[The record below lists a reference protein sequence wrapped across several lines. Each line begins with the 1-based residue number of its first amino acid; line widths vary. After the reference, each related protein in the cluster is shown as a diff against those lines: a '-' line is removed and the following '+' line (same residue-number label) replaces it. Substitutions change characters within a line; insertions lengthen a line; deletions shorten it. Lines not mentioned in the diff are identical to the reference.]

1 MRSNHIRI
9 TKKALTS
16 FCKCF
21 FVVTNSSKIRKLR
34 FVITIVSILVS
45 SICAWSQ
52 IMYDQYVSSDY
63 AKIKSVTLRP
73 VVKTRLSSSSIHVGP
88 EKGDSLATPV
98 MPLIG
103 ENKGLM
109 MDFDI
114 LEDEIRPLQWRII
127 HCDRNWRKSNLVESE
142 YMTVVDCDFQIDREN
157 FVDLSY
163 NTTVPYVHYF
173 FHFPF
178 HGGSSTPEIRFLMS
192 GNYVVQVYE
201 QVYEGED
208 EYAYESDIVLIQK
221 RFVVTE
227 QLVEIQAEV
236 NRPNLVQ
243 YMDDSQQIS
252 MKIVP
257 HGFDLSTFDKDLY
270 VVYRQNGRWDKTI
283 SGIQPNHVSG
293 DGSLVFNDNR
303 NALFKGGNEFRYFNF
318 KNLRIATAPVDFIGK
333 IDGKYTVLLHPDRDW
348 HAAYTSTTDLNGKF
362 LTSEDTHNNAD
373 YCADYADVKF
383 TLPYHR
389 NYYDTLDLYVFG
401 GFNDWKMNDENKMT
415 YNEERQQYEA
425 SILLKQGYYN
435 YKYVKASP
443 DFKTIDETDID
454 GSFYQTENEYEIF
467 VYFYDYALGYDRCIG
482 YKRINS
488 VK

>member
-1 MRSNHIRI
+1 M
-9 TKKALTS
+9 
-16 FCKCF
+16 
-21 FVVTNSSKIRKLR
+21 KLR
-34 FVITIVSILVS
+34 LIFTILTLFTTL
-45 SICAWSQ
+45 CGYSQ
-52 IMYDQYVSSDY
+52 IMYDQYVNPGY
-63 AKIKSVTLRP
+63 AQIKSVTLRP
-73 VVKTRLSSSSIHVGP
+73 VVKTRLSSSTIRVGP

-98 MPLIG
+98 MSLLG
-103 ENKGLM
+103 ENQGLM

-114 LEDEIRPLQWRII
+114 LEEEIRPLQWRII

-142 YMTVVDCDFQIDREN
+142 YMTVVDCDFLIDGD
-157 FVDLSY
+157 FADFSY
-163 NTTVPYVHYF
+163 NTTVPYVHYDF
-173 FHFPF
+173 YFPF
-178 HGGSSTPEIRFLMS
+178 HGGSSTPEFKFLMS

-257 HGFDLSTFDKDLY
+257 HGFDLSTFDKDLF
-270 VVYRQNGRWDKTI
+270 VVYRQNGRWDNTI
-283 SGIQPNHVSG
+283 CGIQPNHVSG
-293 DGSLVFNDNR
+293 DGTLVFNDNR
-303 NALFKGGNEFRYFNF
+303 NALFKGGNEFHNFHF
-318 KNLRIATAPVDFIGK
+318 KNLRIATAPVDYIEK
-333 IDGKYTVLLHPDRDW
+333 NDGKYFVYLHPDRDW
-348 HAAYTSTTDLNGKF
+348 HAAYTSTTDLNGNF

-401 GFNDWKMNDENKMT
+401 GFNDWKLNDENKMT

-435 YKYVKASP
+435 YKYVKASA
-443 DFKTIDETDID
+443 DFKTIDENDID

-467 VYFYDYALGYDRCIG
+467 VYFYDYAQGYDRCVG
-482 YKRINS
+482 YKKIKN
-488 VK
+488 

>member
-1 MRSNHIRI
+1 M
-9 TKKALTS
+9 
-16 FCKCF
+16 
-21 FVVTNSSKIRKLR
+21 R
-34 FVITIVSILVS
+34 FVLTIIITLVS

-52 IMYDQYVSSDY
+52 IMYDQYVNPGY
-63 AKIKSVTLRP
+63 AKIKSVIFRP
-73 VVKTRLSSSSIHVGP
+73 VEKTRIDAGTIHVGP
-88 EKGDSLATPV
+88 AKGDSLGTPV
-98 MPLIG
+98 LPLLG

-142 YMTVVDCDFQIDREN
+142 YMTVVHCDFQIDREN
-157 FVDLSY
+157 SVNPSY

-178 HGGSSTPEIRFLMS
+178 NGGSSTPEIRFLMS

-208 EYAYESDIVLIQK
+208 EYEYESDIVLIQK

-227 QLVEIQAEV
+227 QLVEIQAETK
-236 NRPNLVQ
+236 RPNLVQ
-243 YMDDSQQIS
+243 YMDNSQQIS

-270 VVYRQNGRWDKTI
+270 VVYRQNGRWDNTI
-283 SGIQPNHVSG
+283 CGIQPNHVSG

-303 NALFKGGNEFRYFNF
+303 NALFKGGNEFRNF
-318 KNLRIATAPVDFIGK
+318 HFKSLQIATTPVDYIEK
-333 IDGKYTVLLHPDRDW
+333 NDGKYFVYLHPDRDW
-348 HAAYTSTTDLNGKF
+348 HAAYTSTTDLNGNF
-362 LTSEDTHNNAD
+362 LPSEG
-373 YCADYADVKF
+373 YLVDYADVKF

-401 GFNDWKMNDENKMT
+401 GFNDWKLNDENKMT
-415 YNEERQQYEA
+415 YNEEKQQYEA
-425 SILLKQGYYN
+425 TILLKQGYYS
-435 YKYVKASP
+435 YKYVKASA
-443 DFKTIDETDID
+443 DFKTIDEIGID

-467 VYFYDYALGYDRCIG
+467 VYFYDYSIGYDRCIG
-482 YKRINS
+482 YKKLKMDN
-488 VK
+488 

>member
-1 MRSNHIRI
+1 MRIF
-9 TKKALTS
+9 L
-16 FCKCF
+16 
-21 FVVTNSSKIRKLR
+21 
-34 FVITIVSILVS
+34 SIAFTLLS
-45 SICAWSQ
+45 SICGYSQ
-52 IMYDQYVSSDY
+52 IMYDQYVNPRY
-63 AKIKSVTLRP
+63 AQIKSVTLRP
-73 VVKTRLSSSSIHVGP
+73 VVKTRLSSYTTSVGP
-88 EKGDSLATPV
+88 EKGDSLATAV
-98 MPLIG
+98 MSLLG
-103 ENKGLM
+103 ENQGLM

-114 LEDEIRPLQWRII
+114 LEEEIRPLQWRII

-142 YMTVVDCDFQIDREN
+142 YMTVVDCDFLIDGD
-157 FVDLSY
+157 FAGFSY
-163 NTTVPYVHYF
+163 NTTVPYVHYDF
-173 FHFPF
+173 YFPF
-178 HGGSSTPEIRFLMS
+178 HGGSSTPEFKFLMS
-192 GNYVVQVYE
+192 GNYVVQVY
-201 QVYEGED
+201 VGD
-208 EYAYESDIVLIQK
+208 GESDIVLIQK

-257 HGFDLSTFDKDLY
+257 HGFDLSTFDKDMF
-270 VVYRQNGRWDKTI
+270 VAYRQNGRWDNMIT
-283 SGIQPNHVSG
+283 GIQPNHVSG
-293 DGSLVFNDNR
+293 DGTLVFNDNR
-303 NALFKGGNEFRYFNF
+303 NALFKGGNEFRNFHF
-318 KNLRIATAPVDFIGK
+318 KNLRIATAPVDYIEK
-333 IDGKYTVLLHPDRDW
+333 NDGKYFVYLHPDRDW
-348 HAAYTSTTDLNGKF
+348 HAAYTSTTDLNGNF
-362 LTSEDTHNNAD
+362 LTSEDTHNHAE

-401 GFNDWKMNDENKMT
+401 GFNDWKLNDENKMT

-467 VYFYDYALGYDRCIG
+467 VYFYDYAQGYDRCIG
-482 YKRINS
+482 YKKIKN
-488 VK
+488 

>member
-1 MRSNHIRI
+1 MRVF
-9 TKKALTS
+9 L
-16 FCKCF
+16 
-21 FVVTNSSKIRKLR
+21 
-34 FVITIVSILVS
+34 SIAFTLLY
-45 SICAWSQ
+45 SICGYSQ
-52 IMYDQYVSSDY
+52 IMYDQYVNSDY

-73 VVKTRLSSSSIHVGP
+73 VVKTRLSSSTIRVGP

-98 MPLIG
+98 MSLLG
-103 ENKGLM
+103 ENQGLM

-114 LEDEIRPLQWRII
+114 LEEEIRPLQWRII

-142 YMTVVDCDFQIDREN
+142 YMTVVDCDFLIDGD
-157 FVDLSY
+157 FADFSY
-163 NTTVPYVHYF
+163 NTTVPYVHYNF
-173 FHFPF
+173 YFPF

-270 VVYRQNGRWDKTI
+270 VVYRQNGRWDNTI
-283 SGIQPNHVSG
+283 CGIQPNHVSG

-303 NALFKGGNEFRYFNF
+303 NALFKGGNEFRNF
-318 KNLRIATAPVDFIGK
+318 HFKSLRIATTPVDYIEK
-333 IDGKYTVLLHPDRDW
+333 NDGKYFVYLHPDRDW
-348 HAAYTSTTDLNGKF
+348 HAAYTSTTDLNGNF

-373 YCADYADVKF
+373 YCADYANVKF

-401 GFNDWKMNDENKMT
+401 GFNNWKLTDENKMT

-467 VYFYDYALGYDRCIG
+467 VYFYDYAQGYDRCIG
-482 YKRINS
+482 YKKIKN
-488 VK
+488 

>member
-1 MRSNHIRI
+1 MRFIFSIV
-9 TKKALTS
+9 ALLAT
-16 FCKCF
+16 FCGY
-21 FVVTNSSKIRKLR
+21 
-34 FVITIVSILVS
+34 
-45 SICAWSQ
+45 SQ
-52 IMYDQYVSSDY
+52 IMYDQYVNPGY
-63 AKIKSVTLRP
+63 AQIKSVTLRP
-73 VVKTRLSSSSIHVGP
+73 VVKTRLSSSTIRVGP

-98 MPLIG
+98 MSLLG
-103 ENKGLM
+103 ENQGLM

-114 LEDEIRPLQWRII
+114 LEEEIRPLQWRII

-142 YMTVVDCDFQIDREN
+142 YMTVVDCDFMIDGD
-157 FVDLSY
+157 FADFSY
-163 NTTVPYVHYF
+163 NTTVPYVHYDF
-173 FHFPF
+173 YFPF
-178 HGGSSTPEIRFLMS
+178 HGGSSTPEFKFLMS

-201 QVYEGED
+201 GDGE
-208 EYAYESDIVLIQK
+208 SGIVLIQK

-270 VVYRQNGRWDKTI
+270 VVYRQNGRWDNTI
-283 SGIQPNHVSG
+283 CGIQPNHVSG

-303 NALFKGGNEFRYFNF
+303 NALFKGGNEFRNF
-318 KNLRIATAPVDFIGK
+318 HFKSLRIATAPVDYIEK
-333 IDGKYTVLLHPDRDW
+333 NDGKYFVYLHPDRDW
-348 HAAYTSTTDLNGKF
+348 HAAYTSTTDLNGNF

-373 YCADYADVKF
+373 YWADYADVKF

-401 GFNDWKMNDENKMT
+401 GFNNWKLTDENKMT
-415 YNEERQQYEA
+415 YNEEKQQYEA
-425 SILLKQGYYN
+425 TILLKQGYYN
-435 YKYVKASP
+435 YKYVKASA
-443 DFKTIDETDID
+443 DFKTIDEIGID

-467 VYFYDYALGYDRCIG
+467 VYFYDYAQGYDRCIG
-482 YKRINS
+482 YKKIKN
-488 VK
+488 

>member
-1 MRSNHIRI
+1 M
-9 TKKALTS
+9 
-16 FCKCF
+16 
-21 FVVTNSSKIRKLR
+21 R

-303 NALFKGGNEFRYFNF
+303 NALFKGGNEFRNF
-318 KNLRIATAPVDFIGK
+318 HFKSLRIATTPVDYIEK
-333 IDGKYTVLLHPDRDW
+333 NDGKYLVYLHPDRDW
-348 HAAYTSTTDLNGKF
+348 HAAYTSTTDLNGNF

-389 NYYDTLDLYVFG
+389 NYYDTLDVYVFG

-415 YNEERQQYEA
+415 YNDEKQQYEA

>member
-1 MRSNHIRI
+1 MRVF
-9 TKKALTS
+9 L
-16 FCKCF
+16 
-21 FVVTNSSKIRKLR
+21 
-34 FVITIVSILVS
+34 SIAFTLLY
-45 SICAWSQ
+45 SICGYSQ

-73 VVKTRLSSSSIHVGP
+73 VVKTRLSSSTIRVGP

-98 MPLIG
+98 MSLLG
-103 ENKGLM
+103 ENQGLM

-114 LEDEIRPLQWRII
+114 LEEEIRPLQWRII
-127 HCDRNWRKSNLVESE
+127 HCDRNWRKSNLAESE
-142 YMTVVDCDFQIDREN
+142 YMTVVDCDFMIDGD
-157 FVDLSY
+157 FADFSY
-163 NTTVPYVHYF
+163 NTTVPYVHYDF
-173 FHFPF
+173 YFPF
-178 HGGSSTPEIRFLMS
+178 HGGSSTPEFKFLMS

-201 QVYEGED
+201 GDGE
-208 EYAYESDIVLIQK
+208 SGIVLIQK

-252 MKIVP
+252 TKIVP

-270 VVYRQNGRWDKTI
+270 VVYRQNGRWDNTI
-283 SGIQPNHVSG
+283 CGIQPNHVSG

-303 NALFKGGNEFRYFNF
+303 NALFKGGNEFRNF
-318 KNLRIATAPVDFIGK
+318 HFKSLRIATTPVDYIEK
-333 IDGKYTVLLHPDRDW
+333 NDGKYFVYLHPDRDW
-348 HAAYTSTTDLNGKF
+348 HAAYTSTTDLNGNF
-362 LTSEDTHNNAD
+362 LTSEDTHNNPD
-373 YCADYADVKF
+373 YWADYADVKF

-401 GFNDWKMNDENKMT
+401 GFNDWKLNDENKMT

-467 VYFYDYALGYDRCIG
+467 VYFYDYAQGYDRCIG
-482 YKRINS
+482 YKKIKN
-488 VK
+488 

>member
-1 MRSNHIRI
+1 
-9 TKKALTS
+9 
-16 FCKCF
+16 
-21 FVVTNSSKIRKLR
+21 
-34 FVITIVSILVS
+34 
-45 SICAWSQ
+45 
-52 IMYDQYVSSDY
+52 
-63 AKIKSVTLRP
+63 
-73 VVKTRLSSSSIHVGP
+73 
-88 EKGDSLATPV
+88 
-98 MPLIG
+98 
-103 ENKGLM
+103 
-109 MDFDI
+109 
-114 LEDEIRPLQWRII
+114 
-127 HCDRNWRKSNLVESE
+127 
-142 YMTVVDCDFQIDREN
+142 
-157 FVDLSY
+157 
-163 NTTVPYVHYF
+163 
-173 FHFPF
+173 
-178 HGGSSTPEIRFLMS
+178 MS

-303 NALFKGGNEFRYFNF
+303 NALFKGGNEFRNF
-318 KNLRIATAPVDFIGK
+318 HFKSLRIATTPVDYIEK
-333 IDGKYTVLLHPDRDW
+333 NDGKYLVYLHPDRDW
-348 HAAYTSTTDLNGKF
+348 HAAYTSTTDLNGNF

-389 NYYDTLDLYVFG
+389 NYYDTLDVYVFG

-415 YNEERQQYEA
+415 YNDEKQQYEA